1 VAPID
6 KLRSLVAALEA
17 AQLPRT
23 DIARWAASA
32 IQRGIDQGGS
42 FEEVFGIGWAN
53 RLRARDEMIR
63 QTYDRHFANQTP
75 YVAAGRLERLA
86 KDVTKL
92 RALGRFDQI
101 ALDDPRRLVAQA
113 MDIGLPFPKKRQLI
127 NVLSLQ

>member
-1 VAPID
+1 VTPID
-6 KLRSLVAALEA
+6 KLRSLAAALEA
-17 AQLPRT
+17 GQLPRT
-23 DIARWAASA
+23 DIAQWAASA

-92 RALGRFDQI
+92 RAAVLTKSPSTIRAAWWPKRWI
-101 ALDDPRRLVAQA
+101 SAYPSRRK
-113 MDIGLPFPKKRQLI
+113 G
-127 NVLSLQ
+127 NLSMC